1 MRSSDGAL
9 SSEEE
14 SFTAFFTLLF
24 FFFSSFKTGS
34 AASASTPELS
44 GISSFFGLP
53 LLFFGGLSN
62 SSFPSCV
69 TSLMDFFSSFSSFFF
84 MKAPCYKIRFFTVY
98 GWRYNC
104 DIEDKRDSARFAHD
118 TRYERSRK
126 KEASSGKKLVH
137 NG

>member
-1 MRSSDGAL
+1 MRSSDGEL
-9 SSEEE
+9 SSEED

-34 AASASTPELS
+34 EASTPELS

-84 MKAPCYKIRFFTVY
+84 MKAPCYKIRFLLLMD
-98 GWRYNC
+98 G
-104 DIEDKRDSARFAHD
+104 D
-118 TRYERSRK
+118 TI
-126 KEASSGKKLVH
+126 VI
-137 NG
+137 